1 MTNNDLDNVLV
12 NDILGLEKDILQKQK
27 ELKDFQS

>member
-1 MTNNDLDNVLV
+1 MTNNDLENVLV